1 LAIEDHEQKVL
12 DKARDLGAEYCDI
25 RTVKSSGTSLEVKD
39 GELKKAIVGS
49 EEGASI
55 RVLYHGAWA
64 FSATNDLT
72 DAQLIATL
80 ETAYKLAKLSST
92 KILEKIQLAEVDV
105 TQAREIW
112 QPKIDPGDIS
122 IDDKYDLIRDLDK
135 AIHEYE
141 GILTVTTGYSDG
153 TSTTHFASTEGAD
166 NLTGLTRTVAQANLV
181 AKKDSDIIGIRT
193 RIGGTQG
200 YEIFKV
206 HDPIEKGRQVA
217 ESALRILGADRP
229 PSGRLT
235 VIADPDLTG
244 VFAHEAL
251 GHAVEADHIVT
262 GESVLIDKIGNQ
274 IASKIVTI
282 VDDPTIQ
289 GAFGSFP
296 YDDEGVPA
304 QRKVLIENGILKAY
318 IHNRETA
325 FKLGAIPNG
334 GARAESYAARPL
346 VRMSNTLI
354 EPGDHKF
361 DELVEDIK
369 SGIYAKGTR
378 GGEVDPTK
386 GSFQFNAQEA
396 FLIENGEVTK
406 PLRDVS
412 LSGFIL
418 ETMKAIDA
426 VGDTSELGDPG
437 FCGKGQF
444 IPVGDGGPHIRIR
457 EIIVGG
463 GE

>member
-1 LAIEDHEQKVL
+1 LTFEDHEQKVL
-12 DKARDLGAEYCDI
+12 DKARDLGAEYCDM

-39 GELKKAIVGS
+39 SELKKAIVGS

-55 RVLYHGAWA
+55 RVLYNGAWA
-64 FSATNDLT
+64 FSATNELT
-72 DAQLIATL
+72 DSQLIATL

-92 KILEKIQLAEVDV
+92 KILEKVQLAEVDV
-105 TQAREIW
+105 SQAEDIW
-112 QPKIDPGDIS
+112 SPRINPGDIS
-122 IDDKYDLIRDLDK
+122 IEEKYDLIRDLDK
-135 AIHEYE
+135 TIHKYE
-141 GILTVTTGYSDG
+141 GILTVTTGYSDE
-153 TSTTHFASTEGAD
+153 TSTTHFVSTEGAD
-166 NLTGLTRTVAQANLV
+166 YLTGVTRTVAQANLI

-200 YEIFKV
+200 YEIFKMQ
-206 HDPIEKGRQVA
+206 DPIEKGKQVA
-217 ESALRILGADRP
+217 ESALRILNAERP

-235 VIADPDLTG
+235 VVADPDLTG

-251 GHAVEADHIVT
+251 GHAVEADHVVT
-262 GESVLIDKIGNQ
+262 GESVLKDKIGKQ
-274 IASKIVTI
+274 IASDIVTI

-296 YDDEGVPA
+296 IDDEGVVA
-304 QRKVLIENGILKAY
+304 QKKVLIENGILTNY

-325 FKLGAIPNG
+325 FKLGFVPNG

-354 EPGDHKF
+354 ETGDHKF
-361 DELVEDIK
+361 DELIEDIK

-426 VGDTSELGDPG
+426 VGDTRELGDPG

-457 EIIVGG
+457 DVIVGG
-463 GE
+463 GV